1 MNGRIGDKQ
10 RLEHILAAT
19 DEAIGFV
26 TGFSFAQ
33 FNADARTLKACVRC
47 IEIIGEAARHVTDAA
62 KAQHPQV
69 PWQKMVALR
78 NSVIHQYFDVDN
90 DVLWEVLTV
99 FLPAA
104 KPCLTAAFETA

>member
-1 MNGRIGDKQ
+1 MKGRIGDKQ
-10 RLEHILAAT
+10 RLAHILAAT

-26 TGFSFAQ
+26 QGFSFAQ

-47 IEIIGEAARHVTDAA
+47 IEIVGEAARHVTDAT
-62 KAQHPQV
+62 KANHPDI
-69 PWQKMVALR
+69 PWQKMVSLR
-78 NSVIHQYFDVDN
+78 NFVIHQYFDVDN

-104 KPCLTAAFETA
+104 KPFLTTAYETQ